1 MTRTINLD
9 KVYYVKEENSSEM
22 VAESQICIRD
32 ISSVSDYLRA
42 ITMVHSNYFILKYG
56 KNADIKYF
64 ENIFSRSETKDSLD
78 NIIANGVYFR
88 GQTKDYNYVIPS
100 LYRDSEGIVF
110 ENELIKRAEISSP
123 GEFNSIK
130 YFLSRL
136 ALMQHYGLN
145 TRILDITTNALV
157 ALYFAVE
164 DGYIKP
170 DDPKYG
176 DLDDGIVYLYKKE
189 QPEIEVEYSEKI
201 ATKANISQLSFLEK
215 VELYQ
220 AVQDIS
226 NNDVD
231 LIDLFKSNHVVSSIL
246 RKLSNFVQK
255 DLGYPPMAIRKGYLI
270 GSDIVYASEVDSRL
284 VRQNGLFVIWGLDG
298 LQHAF
303 KDEDGGWIINLE
315 NIKETIDKTLSK
327 REFLY
332 SPEIFL
338 GVSHHP
344 ANVRIKIKKEYKAQL
359 LSELKLLGITGQS
372 IYPDLQH
379 KLEYINNLSM
389 EK

>member
-1 MTRTINLD
+1 
-9 KVYYVKEENSSEM
+9 
-22 VAESQICIRD
+22 
-32 ISSVSDYLRA
+32 
-42 ITMVHSNYFILKYG
+42 
-56 KNADIKYF
+56 
-64 ENIFSRSETKDSLD
+64 
-78 NIIANGVYFR
+78 
-88 GQTKDYNYVIPS
+88 
-100 LYRDSEGIVF
+100 
-110 ENELIKRAEISSP
+110 
-123 GEFNSIK
+123 
-130 YFLSRL
+130 
-136 ALMQHYGLN
+136 MQHYGLN